1 MRNRPTTEFRLCL
14 ETKLLCDSHLLPA
27 GAYRPLMTPG
37 PKGAEPPVHVGVN
50 HRKPLKSSR
59 QIKDY
64 LLYEGCEDRL
74 RRQGEDWMTANG
86 YHADGS
92 FPLRD
97 AALKKGASFRGEEGT
112 FIYETRGNLAIK
124 MELGP
129 YREPLRL
136 FLLNEGSLP
145 DELCLIVGMASVGY
159 FGRTLGLPISEKHG
173 AFRGH
178 HFTACGISA
187 SLYVGK
193 MIPEYFFLESA
204 FPKGIL
210 TINKHFDN
218 KQLGLVVEHVKEN
231 YAHLIK

>member
-1 MRNRPTTEFRLCL
+1 
-14 ETKLLCDSHLLPA
+14 
-27 GAYRPLMTPG
+27 MTPG
-37 PKGAEPPVHVGVN
+37 AKGVEPPVHIGVN
-50 HRKPLKSSR
+50 HRKPLKSSP

-64 LLYEGCEDRL
+64 LLCEGCEDRL
-74 RRQGEDWMTANG
+74 RRKGESWMTANG

-92 FPLRD
+92 FRLRD
-97 AALKKGASFRGEEGT
+97 AALKKGAVFRGEEGT
-112 FIYETRGNLAIK
+112 FIYETRGNPAIK
-124 MELGP
+124 MRQLVYFCMSVFWRAGAHTWRLGKDTIHLELGP
-129 YREPLRL
+129 YRESLRL

-145 DELCLIVGMASVGY
+145 DELCLIVRMASVGY

-193 MIPEYFFLESA
+193 MIPEYFLIQSA

-218 KQLGLVVEHVKEN
+218 KQLRLVVEHVKEN

>member
-1 MRNRPTTEFRLCL
+1 MF
-14 ETKLLCDSHLLPA
+14 ETALRQPSFA
-27 GAYRPLMTPG
+27 GRSLSAADDAGVEMV
-37 PKGAEPPVHVGVN
+37 PPVHVGVN
-50 HRKPLKSSR
+50 HRKPLKLSR

-64 LLYEGCEDRL
+64 LLCEGCEGRF

-92 FPLRD
+92 FPLRH

-124 MELGP
+124 MDQLVYFCMSVFWRAGAHTWRLGKDTIHLELGP

-145 DELCLIVGMASVGY
+145 DELCLIVRMASVGH

-178 HFTACGISA
+178 HFTEWSWCPYGAWPG
-187 SLYVGK
+187 
-193 MIPEYFFLESA
+193 
-204 FPKGIL
+204 
-210 TINKHFDN
+210 
-218 KQLGLVVEHVKEN
+218 LGALVCAYGPRVWQT
-231 YAHLIK
+231 A